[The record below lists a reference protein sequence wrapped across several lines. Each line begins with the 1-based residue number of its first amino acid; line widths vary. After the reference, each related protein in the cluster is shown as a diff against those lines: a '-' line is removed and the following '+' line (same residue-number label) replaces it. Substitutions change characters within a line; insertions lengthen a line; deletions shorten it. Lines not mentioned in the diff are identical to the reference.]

1 MGRIHKGYSLAQ
13 VQLRR
18 LVPLAGRIV
27 NKTDMVRLFSV
38 CEWQDI
44 RCSWEGKVGGGGH
57 YRGLVWE
64 VKMKISGSCSYQY
77 WTYGE
82 DGLTHKKRVA
92 TLKVAD

>member
-1 MGRIHKGYSLAQ
+1 MQLGRKS
-13 VQLRR
+13 RR
-18 LVPLAGRIV
+18 R
-27 NKTDMVRLFSV
+27 
-38 CEWQDI
+38 
-44 RCSWEGKVGGGGH
+44 GH
-57 YRGLVWE
+57 DRGLVWE